1 MPAIDDKKTRHGPA
15 QPEAL
20 IRSRSGAL
28 IAAMTF
34 ATLATGLLQICL
46 PLELRQLRA
55 SPNEIG
61 LSLSMY
67 GFGMF
72 AFEWLWGILADRAG
86 YRAPLVVS
94 QLLYAACIVL
104 LARVDSIALIAASY
118 FLASGMM
125 VAIGPIA
132 RSYLGTALQSRLR
145 ATGLALLAAS
155 WVIAE
160 AVGAGAGGQLIEHL
174 PIRSVILGASVLPL
188 GSALLAVW
196 VFKGYSHA
204 AHHGAWAADDEARS
218 EESRAGGGVLRILAV
233 TASLVLLIQIGAG
246 GELALLPLLVTTHLQ
261 LSAASAGTAM
271 LAVGLIGGLL
281 LIPGGNASDR
291 WGRRPTMIAGGI
303 LSAIGFVIYSTSGN
317 FVQVIGG
324 AAVRALGAA
333 LIWPAATAWMA
344 ESMPRRRH
352 ALFMGLFGEFENV
365 GITIGPILGGLVW
378 SIAGIQ
384 AAFYAYAVAALLA
397 SVIAA
402 VFVRR
407 RPAAPMV
414 GRRPG
419 VPVDGAIMST
429 RVGEAGEAGGPRI

>member
-1 MPAIDDKKTRHGPA
+1 MPAIDDKKTRHAPA
-15 QPEAL
+15 QPESL

-72 AFEWLWGILADRAG
+72 AFEWLWGVLADRAG

-104 LARVDSIALIAASY
+104 LARVDSIPLIAASY

-125 VAIGPIA
+125 VSIGPIA

-160 AVGAGAGGQLIEHL
+160 AVGAGAGGQLIDHF
-174 PIRSVILGASVLPL
+174 PIRSVILVASVLPL

-204 AHHGAWAADDEARS
+204 EHHGAWTADDEARS

-261 LSAASAGTAM
+261 LSAASAGIAM

-317 FVQVIGG
+317 FVQVIAG

-352 ALFMGLFGEFENV
+352 ALYMGLFGEFENV
-365 GITIGPILGGLVW
+365 GITMGPILGGLVW
-378 SIAGIQ
+378 SLAGIQ

-407 RPAAPMV
+407 RPATPLV
-414 GRRPG
+414 GRRAATPL
-419 VPVDGAIMST
+419 DDAIMSIRT
-429 RVGEAGEAGGPRI
+429 GEAGEAGGPRT

>member
-1 MPAIDDKKTRHGPA
+1 MAAIEDTETRDTVT
-15 QPEAL
+15 QPESL

-61 LSLSMY
+61 LALSMY

-72 AFEWLWGILADRAG
+72 AFEWLWGVLSDRAG

-104 LARVDSIALIAASY
+104 LSRVDSIVLIAASY

-132 RSYLGTALQSRLR
+132 RSYVGTAMQSRLR

-155 WVIAE
+155 WVVSE
-160 AVGAGAGGQLIEHL
+160 ALGAGAGGQLIDRF
-174 PIRSVILGASVLPL
+174 PIRSVILAAAVLPL
-188 GSALLAVW
+188 GSALLAIW
-196 VFKGYSHA
+196 VFKGYSPRDHR
-204 AHHGAWAADDEARS
+204 GPWTADDDARS

-233 TASLVLLIQIGAG
+233 TASLSLLIQVGAG
-246 GELALLPLLVTTHLQ
+246 GELALLPLFVTTHLH

-303 LSAIGFVIYSTSGN
+303 LSAAGFVIYSTSGT
-317 FVQVIGG
+317 FAQVIAG
-324 AAVRALGAA
+324 AAVRAMGAA

-352 ALFMGLFGEFENV
+352 ALYMGLFGEFENV
-365 GITIGPILGGLVW
+365 GITIGPILGGLAW
-378 SIAGIQ
+378 SLAGIQ
-384 AAFYAYAVAALLA
+384 AAFYTYAVAALLA

-402 VFVRR
+402 VFIKRR
-407 RPAAPMV
+407 A
-414 GRRPG
+414 
-419 VPVDGAIMST
+419 DDAIMSSHM
-429 RVGEAGEAGGPRI
+429 GER

>member
-1 MPAIDDKKTRHGPA
+1 MVG
-15 QPEAL
+15 QPERL

-28 IAAMTF
+28 IASMTF

-61 LSLSMY
+61 VALSMY

-86 YRAPLVVS
+86 YRTPLVVS

-104 LARVDSIALIAASY
+104 LSRVDSIVLIAAGY

-125 VAIGPIA
+125 VSIGPIA
-132 RSYLGTALQSRLR
+132 RSYIGTALVSRLR
-145 ATGLALLAAS
+145 ATGLALLTAS
-155 WVIAE
+155 WVVSE
-160 AVGAGAGGQLIEHL
+160 AVGSGAGGQLIDHF
-174 PIRSVILGASVLPL
+174 PIRSVILAAAVLPL
-188 GSALLAVW
+188 ASALLAIW
-196 VFKGYSHA
+196 VFKGYSPRDHQ
-204 AHHGAWAADDEARS
+204 GTWTADDEARS
-218 EESRAGGGVLRILAV
+218 EESRAGGGVVRILAV
-233 TASLVLLIQIGAG
+233 TASLVLLFQVGAG

-303 LSAIGFVIYSTSGN
+303 LSAAGFVIYSTSGS
-317 FVQVIGG
+317 FVQVIAG

-352 ALFMGLFGEFENV
+352 ALYMGLFGEFENV
-365 GITIGPILGGLVW
+365 GITIGPILGGLAW

-384 AAFYAYAVAALLA
+384 AAFYMYAVAALLA

-407 RPAAPMV
+407 R
-414 GRRPG
+414 
-419 VPVDGAIMST
+419 VDDAIMSG
-429 RVGEAGEAGGPRI
+429 RMGER

>member
-1 MPAIDDKKTRHGPA
+1 MAAIDERETRERVA
-15 QPEAL
+15 KPEPL

-61 LSLSMY
+61 LALSMY

-72 AFEWLWGILADRAG
+72 AFEWLWGVLADRAG

-104 LARVDSIALIAASY
+104 LSRVDSIALIAASY

-125 VAIGPIA
+125 VGIGPIA
-132 RSYLGTALQSRLR
+132 RSYIGTALQSRIR
-145 ATGLALLAAS
+145 ATGLALLTAS
-155 WVIAE
+155 WVVAE
-160 AVGAGAGGQLIEHL
+160 AVGAGAGGQLIDHF
-174 PIRSVILGASVLPL
+174 PIRSVILGAAVLPL

-196 VFKGYSHA
+196 VFKGYSHSD
-204 AHHGAWAADDEARS
+204 HHARWTADDDARS

-233 TASLVLLIQIGAG
+233 TASLSLLIQVGAG

-291 WGRRPTMIAGGI
+291 WGKRPTMIAGGI
-303 LSAIGFVIYSTSGN
+303 LSAVGFVIYSTSGN
-317 FVQVIGG
+317 FVQVIAG

-344 ESMPRRRH
+344 ETMPRRRH
-352 ALFMGLFGEFENV
+352 ALYMGLFGEFENV
-365 GITIGPILGGLVW
+365 GITIGPILGGVVW
-378 SIAGIQ
+378 SFAGIQ
-384 AAFYAYAVAALLA
+384 AAFYTYAVAALLA
-397 SVIAA
+397 SLIAA

-407 RPAAPMV
+407 R
-414 GRRPG
+414 
-419 VPVDGAIMST
+419 VDDAIMNS
-429 RVGEAGEAGGPRI
+429 RMGPADRTNKEDARD

>member
-1 MPAIDDKKTRHGPA
+1 MPAIDDIETRHTA
-15 QPEAL
+15 HQPERL

-34 ATLATGLLQICL
+34 STLATGVLQICL

-61 LSLSMY
+61 LALSMY

-72 AFEWLWGILADRAG
+72 AFEWLWGVLADRAG

-104 LARVDSIALIAASY
+104 LARVDSIVLIALSY
-118 FLASGMM
+118 FLTSGMM
-125 VAIGPIA
+125 VAVGPIA
-132 RSYLGTALQSRLR
+132 RSYIGTAVHSRLR

-155 WVIAE
+155 WVVAE
-160 AVGAGAGGQLIEHL
+160 AVGAGAGGQLIDHF
-174 PIRSVILGASVLPL
+174 PIRGVLLAGAVLPAL
-188 GSALLAVW
+188 SALLAIW
-196 VFKGYSHA
+196 VFRGYSRVE
-204 AHHGAWAADDEARS
+204 HHGPWTADDEARS

-233 TASLVLLIQIGAG
+233 TASLVLLIQVGAG

-303 LSAIGFVIYSTSGN
+303 LSAIGFVVYATSDT
-317 FVQVIGG
+317 FWQVIAG
-324 AAVRALGAA
+324 AAVRVLGAS

-352 ALFMGLFGEFENV
+352 ALYMGLFGEFENV
-365 GITIGPILGGLVW
+365 GITIGPILGGVAW
-378 SIAGIQ
+378 SLAGIQ
-384 AAFYAYAVAALLA
+384 AAFYSYAVAALLA
-397 SVIAA
+397 SVVAA
-402 VFVRR
+402 IFVRGR
-407 RPAAPMV
+407 SAPAPATGEQV
-414 GRRPG
+414 
-419 VPVDGAIMST
+419 ATT
-429 RVGEAGEAGGPRI
+429 RSARS

>member
-1 MPAIDDKKTRHGPA
+1 M
-15 QPEAL
+15 
-20 IRSRSGAL
+20 
-28 IAAMTF
+28 IAGLTF

-61 LSLSMY
+61 LALSMY

-72 AFEWLWGILADRAG
+72 AFEWLWGVLADRTG

-94 QLLYAACIVL
+94 QLLYAASIAL
-104 LARVDSIALIAASY
+104 LSRVDSIALIAASY

-125 VAIGPIA
+125 VAVGPIA
-132 RSYLGTALQSRLR
+132 RSYVGTALQSRLR

-155 WVIAE
+155 WVVAE
-160 AVGAGAGGQLIEHL
+160 AVGAGAGGQLIDHF
-174 PIRSVILGASVLPL
+174 PIRTVILAGAALPL

-204 AHHGAWAADDEARS
+204 DHHAAWTADDEARS
-218 EESRAGGGVLRILAV
+218 EESRAGGGVLRILVV
-233 TASLVLLIQIGAG
+233 TASVVLLIQVGAG

-303 LSAIGFVIYSTSGN
+303 LSAIGFVIYSTSGS
-317 FVQVIGG
+317 FVQVIAG

-352 ALFMGLFGEFENV
+352 ALYMGLFGEFENV
-365 GITIGPILGGLVW
+365 GITIGPILGGVAW
-378 SIAGIQ
+378 SLAGIQ
-384 AAFYAYAVAALLA
+384 AAFYVYAAAALLA

-407 RPAAPMV
+407 RA
-414 GRRPG
+414 
-419 VPVDGAIMST
+419 DGAIMSN
-429 RVGEAGEAGGPRI
+429 RMGER